1 MRFRI
6 RFTDDADEDWAALST
21 PVRRRIRARLRELSG
36 DPFPQ
41 SSLTLCGYPGRLRV
55 KSDGYRILYRVEPV
69 RESVRII
76 NVLRIRPRATAY
88 AGYERTKT

>member
-41 SSLTLCGYPGRLRV
+41 SSLTLCGYPAGSASRATVIASSIALSRC
-55 KSDGYRILYRVEPV
+55 
-69 RESVRII
+69 ESPVRII